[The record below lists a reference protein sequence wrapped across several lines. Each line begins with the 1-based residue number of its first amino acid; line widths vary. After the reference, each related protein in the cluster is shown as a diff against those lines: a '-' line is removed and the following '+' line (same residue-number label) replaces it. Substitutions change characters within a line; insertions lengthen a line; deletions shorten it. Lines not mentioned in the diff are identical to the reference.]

1 VSTRNDEFHFPRPAD
16 RLVEELFAQLVEN
29 RDLDNNNVVPVPS
42 SMSSRHSTQSV
53 ASAVARTT
61 ATLNVN
67 TKWQMVEADARSRW
81 ETEKRRKFKED
92 EAVRMGRGRKSAAA
106 LSRDSPQ
113 YIIRKV
119 LDNQLSKSHL
129 STLNVS
135 LRTQPLE

>member
-1 VSTRNDEFHFPRPAD
+1 MGNDEFNFPRPTD
-16 RLVEELFAQLVEN
+16 KQVEELFAQLVEN
-29 RDLDNNNVVPVPS
+29 RDLDNSSAAPPS
-42 SMSSRHSTQSV
+42 MAMSMSSRYSTQSV

-67 TKWQMVEADARSRW
+67 TKWQMVEADARFRW
-81 ETEKRRKFKED
+81 EAEKRRKVKEE

-119 LDNQLSKSHL
+119 LDNQLTKQHL
-129 STLNVS
+129 TTLDVS